1 MGTVSSHERTEG
13 FPLRP
18 SGSIDKMDDSFAPVS
33 SEGIEINPGFAK
45 ALDIMENSNR
55 HLLITGKAGTG
66 KSTLLD
72 YFRRN
77 SRKNVVVLAPTGVAA
92 LNVSGETIHSFFGF
106 KPDITHDKVRKNRRF
121 GTDGNSIYR
130 MIDTI
135 VIDEI
140 SMVRSDLLD
149 CVDKSLRLNRGY
161 RATPFGGVQMI
172 FIGDL
177 FQLPPVVT
185 TAEKKIYREYYS
197 SEYFFSAHVFT
208 EIEMEYVELEKV
220 YRQEEEDFIRIL
232 NAIRNNTAGPEELDR
247 LNSRFKPTADY
258 SDEYTIHLT
267 TTNAMA
273 NTINAGKLSE
283 LPGDGL
289 SLSGEIDGNFDTR
302 NLPTEQ
308 NLFLKEK
315 AQVMCLNNDSE
326 GRWVNGSL
334 GRVLGFN
341 GESVVV
347 EFPNGK
353 FHEVLPFTWELFHF
367 QWDTEENKIIS
378 DLVGKFKQY
387 PLRLAWAVTIHKSQG
402 KSFDKVIIDLGWG
415 SFAPGQTYVAL
426 SRCRRLDGIVL
437 KQKILPRH
445 IMVDP
450 RVIRFIDE
458 CNKGSL
464 KRGFL
469 FSIQD

>member
-1 MGTVSSHERTEG
+1 MKNKSLSGINENFAAVSS
-13 FPLRP
+13 
-18 SGSIDKMDDSFAPVS
+18 D
-33 SEGIEINPGFAK
+33 GIEINPEFSK
-45 ALDIMENSNR
+45 ALDIMENTNR
-55 HLLITGKAGTG
+55 HLLVTGKAGTG

-72 YFRRN
+72 YFRWN

-92 LNVSGETIHSFFGF
+92 LNVRGETIHSFFGF
-106 KPDITHDKVRKNRRF
+106 KPDITYEKVRKTRRY

-140 SMVRSDLLD
+140 SMVRADLLD
-149 CVDKSLRLNRGY
+149 CLDKSLRLNRGY

-185 TAEKKIYREYYS
+185 SAEKDIYKQYYS
-197 SEYFFSAHVFT
+197 SEYFFSSHVFT
-208 EIEMEYVELEKV
+208 EIEMEFIELEKV

-232 NAIRNNTAGPEELDR
+232 NSIRNNTAGPDELAR
-247 LNSRFKPTADY
+247 LNSRFVPTNGV
-258 SDEYTIHLT
+258 SEEYCIHLT

-273 NTINAGKLSE
+273 NALNTRKLNG
-283 LPGDGL
+283 LPGKGHL
-289 SLSGEIDGNFDTR
+289 LSGEITGEFDKR

-308 NLFLKEK
+308 TLCLKEK
-315 AQVMCLNNDSE
+315 AQVMCLNNDTE
-326 GRWVNGSL
+326 GRWVNGSI
-334 GRVLGFN
+334 GKVIGFN
-341 GESVVV
+341 GDSVVV
-347 EFPNGK
+347 EFADGK
-353 FHEVLPFTWELFHF
+353 VHEVEPYTWELFHF
-367 QWDTEENKIIS
+367 FWDKEENKITS
-378 DLVGKFKQY
+378 DLMGKFKQY

-402 KSFDKVIIDLGWG
+402 KSFDRVVIDLGWG

-426 SRCRRLDGIVL
+426 SRCRRLDGIIL
-437 KQKILPRH
+437 KQKIQPRH

-450 RVIRFIDE
+450 RVIQFMND
-458 CNKGSL
+458 CKKGGL
-464 KRGFL
+464 KKGFL